1 MKQII
6 PEVYVNNCLGALD
19 FYLELFGGKIKN
31 LQMSDELEM
40 FQGQK
45 GKVVHS
51 ELHINPR
58 CVLYFA
64 DVFDE
69 RRKKPGNMTL
79 MLHMDSMEEI
89 ERAYGVLAGNGKV
102 GMPLQQTF
110 WKEYHAIVTDKFGA
124 PWALNFAP
132 KKKKAEPGDIQQKN

>member
-6 PEVYVNNCLGALD
+6 PEVYVKNCKGALD
-19 FYLELFGGKIKN
+19 FYVDLFGGRIKN
-31 LQMSDELEM
+31 LQMSDGLKM
-40 FQGQK
+40 FQEQK

-64 DVFDE
+64 DIFDD
-69 RRKKPGNMTL
+69 RRKKTGNMTL
-79 MLHMDSMEEI
+79 MLHMDSMAEI
-89 ERAYGVLAGNGKV
+89 QRAYDILSQNGKV
-102 GMPLQQTF
+102 GMPLQETF
-110 WKEYHAIVTDKFGA
+110 WGAYHAIVTDKFGA

-132 KKKKAEPGDIQQKN
+132 KQ

>member
-6 PEVYVNNCLGALD
+6 PEIYVKNCLRALD
-19 FYLELFGGKIKN
+19 FYVELFGGRVKN
-31 LQMSDELEM
+31 LQMSDDLAM
-40 FQGQK
+40 FKDQK

-51 ELHINPR
+51 ELHVNPR

-64 DVFDE
+64 DIFDE
-69 RRKKPGNMTL
+69 RRKRTGNMTL
-79 MLHMDSMEEI
+79 MLHMDDMQEI
-89 ERAYGVLAGNGKV
+89 ERIYQILSQSGKV

-110 WKEYHAIVTDKFGA
+110 WGDFHAIVTDNFGA

-132 KKKKAEPGDIQQKN
+132 KSDKSESKRASLV

>member
-6 PEVYVNNCLGALD
+6 PEVYVNSCLSALD

-40 FQGQK
+40 FRDQK

-64 DVFDE
+64 DIFDA
-69 RRKKPGNMTL
+69 RRKSPGNITL

-89 ERAYGVLAGNGKV
+89 ESAYEALAKNGKV

-110 WKEYHAIVTDKFGA
+110 WKAHHAIVTDQFGA
-124 PWALNFAP
+124 PWALNYAP
-132 KKKKAEPGDIQQKN
+132 RKKKPE

>member
-6 PEVYVNNCLGALD
+6 PEVYVKNCLGALD
-19 FYLELFGGKIKN
+19 FYLALFGGRIKN
-31 LQMSDELEM
+31 LQMSDELKM
-40 FQGQK
+40 FRDQA

-64 DVFDE
+64 DIFDE
-69 RRKKPGNMTL
+69 RRKRTGNMTL
-79 MLHMDSMEEI
+79 MLHMDDIGEI
-89 ERAYGVLAGNGKV
+89 ERVYEVLAENGKV

-110 WKEYHAIVTDKFGA
+110 WGDYHAIVTDHYGA

-132 KKKKAEPGDIQQKN
+132 KKNKAGS

>member
-6 PEVYVNNCLGALD
+6 PEVYIKDCKNALG
-19 FYLELFGGKIKN
+19 FYQTLFGGKVKN

-40 FQGQK
+40 FRDQK

-51 ELHINPR
+51 ELHINPK

-64 DVFDE
+64 DIFDE
-69 RRKKPGNMTL
+69 RRGRAGNMTL
-79 MLHMDSMEEI
+79 MLHMDTMEEI
-89 ERAYGVLAGNGKV
+89 EGAYQALAGNGKV

-110 WKEYHAIVTDKFGA
+110 WGDYHAIVTDNYGA
-124 PWALNFAP
+124 PWALNFSP
-132 KKKKAEPGDIQQKN
+132 KKVKV